1 MLGCVVGLGFFDGVE
16 ADGVEDVSEFVDEE
30 VVGIVEEGFS
40 EEWAVEEVVFVGV
53 GLGEVI
59 SARAFGDVWAE
70 VAAGDEFG
78 VGFPL

>member
-16 ADGVEDVSEFVDEE
+16 ADGVEDVGEFVDKE
-30 VVGIVEEGFS
+30 VVGVVEEEFF
-40 EEWAVEEVVFVGV
+40 EDWAVEEVVFVGV
-53 GLGEVI
+53 GLGEEI
-59 SARAFGDVWAE
+59 SAWAFGDVWAE